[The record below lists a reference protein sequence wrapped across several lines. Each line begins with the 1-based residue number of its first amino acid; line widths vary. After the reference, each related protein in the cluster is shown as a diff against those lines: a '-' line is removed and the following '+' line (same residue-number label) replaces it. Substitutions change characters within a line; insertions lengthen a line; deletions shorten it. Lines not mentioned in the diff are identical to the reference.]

1 MKLISQL
8 FGDRQMIAN
17 ATGCS
22 SIYSASIPSTP
33 YTKNEKGQGPCF
45 NRSNLFASL
54 VEELSVR
61 GLLRVFC
68 RADTEIIGGTWNGHV
83 NTYTVID
90 RARVFLY
97 DQVYADF
104 FDTPGAFD
112 DRLMKIKSKEIVYLG
127 SEFESL
133 NKRMAEDR
141 RVIWRMRQI
150 LDMHRAK
157 EWKKE
162 QIFKILADF
171 GKKD

>member
-1 MKLISQL
+1 MTAKELIEQL
-8 FGDRQMIAN
+8 QKVA
-17 ATGCS
+17 
-22 SIYSASIPSTP
+22 P
-33 YTKNEKGQGPCF
+33 
-45 NRSNLFASL
+45 
-54 VEELSVR
+54 
-61 GLLRVFC
+61 
-68 RADTEIIGGTWNGHV
+68 DTEIIGGTWNGHV
-83 NTYTVID
+83 DTYTVID
-90 RARVFLY
+90 RARVFLF

-104 FDTPGAFD
+104 FGTPGAFD

-133 NKRMAEDR
+133 NKRMVEDR

-171 GKKD
+171 GNEIEKQTLFPYPQCQSDAYLFYRLHFDNYLYVR

>member
-1 MKLISQL
+1 MTAKELIEQL
-8 FGDRQMIAN
+8 QKVA
-17 ATGCS
+17 
-22 SIYSASIPSTP
+22 P
-33 YTKNEKGQGPCF
+33 
-45 NRSNLFASL
+45 
-54 VEELSVR
+54 
-61 GLLRVFC
+61 
-68 RADTEIIGGTWNGHV
+68 DTEIIGGTWNGHV
-83 NTYTVID
+83 DTYTVID
-90 RARVFLY
+90 RARVFLF

-104 FDTPGAFD
+104 FGTPGAFD

-141 RVIWRMRQI
+141 RVIWRMRRV

-171 GKKD
+171 GKRD

>member
-1 MKLISQL
+1 MLNFAVIVCILRKELYMTAKELIEQL
-8 FGDRQMIAN
+8 QKVA
-17 ATGCS
+17 
-22 SIYSASIPSTP
+22 P
-33 YTKNEKGQGPCF
+33 
-45 NRSNLFASL
+45 
-54 VEELSVR
+54 
-61 GLLRVFC
+61 
-68 RADTEIIGGTWNGHV
+68 DTEIIGGTWNGHV
-83 NTYTVID
+83 DTYTVID

-104 FDTPGAFD
+104 FGTPGAFD

-133 NKRMAEDR
+133 NKRMVEDR
-141 RVIWRMRQI
+141 RVIWRMRRV